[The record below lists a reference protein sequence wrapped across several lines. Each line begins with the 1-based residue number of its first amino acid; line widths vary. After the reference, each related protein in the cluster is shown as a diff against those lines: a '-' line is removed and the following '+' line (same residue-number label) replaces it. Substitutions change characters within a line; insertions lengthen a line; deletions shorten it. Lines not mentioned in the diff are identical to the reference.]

1 VIGGFF
7 YEINYITTDN
17 KYNKNGEQTISF
29 YVLDDVGD
37 VLPCLNIIVENKIMF
52 AISPLTNN

>member
-37 VLPCLNIIVENKIMF
+37 VLPYNKFIKKLMHV
-52 AISPLTNN
+52 